1 MPAGT
6 LPEELRSSGVT
17 RMVGQREDYAADV
30 VPECGEHALVTTYQ
44 FLKEEIVSAKLIVG
58 NTAIELKA
66 GTNRLSKRK
75 TIIIKP
81 FGKIYIGGAGVTT
94 ANGFELAPRQT
105 FIISAS
111 ENVAIYSI
119 AVSDTETDIIE
130 GA

>member
-1 MPAGT
+1 MVGT
-6 LPEELRSSGVT
+6 YPDELRSSGLN
-17 RMVGQREDYAADV
+17 RLVGQGEDYAADV
-30 VPECGEHALVTTYQ
+30 VPECDKFALVTTYP
-44 FLKEEIVSAKLIVG
+44 FLKEEIISAKIIVG

-94 ANGFELAPRQT
+94 ATGFELAPKQI
-105 FIISAS
+105 FIISAN